1 MGLPMATKATKI
13 SPALER
19 ALAARAR
26 RDKRTE
32 SEILRLALEAYL
44 SPPSE
49 VWAREMLKLNPSGR
63 RLPRRKR
70 PKGVDELTWAI
81 DTTL

>member
-1 MGLPMATKATKI
+1 MGTKATKL

-32 SEILRLALEAYL
+32 SEVLRLALEEYL
-44 SPPSE
+44 SPPSQ
-49 VWAREMLKLNPSGR
+49 VWAREMLKLRPRGAP
-63 RLPRRKR
+63 LKRRKR
-70 PKGVDELTWAI
+70 PKDVDELTWAI
-81 DTTL
+81 DTMEP